1 MKILI
6 ADDSE
11 IVRRGVIG
19 LLSSETRWEVCGE
32 AKDGLEALQKVRE
45 LLPTFVLLDIS
56 MPGMNG
62 LEVARRIRQEVP
74 ETKIILMS
82 QNDSSQMLP
91 GVAAVGAD
99 ACVDKG
105 RLASDLLPSIK
116 SIQLAV

>member
-11 IVRRGVIG
+11 IVRRGVMG

-32 AKDGLEALQKVRE
+32 AKDGPEALEKIGE
-45 LLPTFVLLDIS
+45 LLPNLVLLDIN

-82 QNDSSQMLP
+82 QNDSNQMLAC
-91 GVAAVGAD
+91 VVAVGAD
-99 ACVDKG
+99 GCVDKS
-105 RLASDLLPSIK
+105 RLASDLLPRIK
-116 SIQLAV
+116 GIERG